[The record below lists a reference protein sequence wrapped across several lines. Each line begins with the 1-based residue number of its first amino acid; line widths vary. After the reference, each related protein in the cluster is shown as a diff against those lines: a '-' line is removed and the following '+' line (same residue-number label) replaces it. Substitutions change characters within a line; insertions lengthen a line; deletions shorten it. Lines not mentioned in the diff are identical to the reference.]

1 MPSRIEIVIP
11 SRTELTR
18 FPFRVSTAEL
28 KATARPFR
36 GSSEWE
42 RFEGLAYR
50 PSLLGPQLL
59 LDRLDVSC
67 HLIASVRVAGLTI
80 RSSGRRSE
88 VLRGTYEPTWL
99 RLIGYGFSRSGVET

>member
-50 PSLLGPQLL
+50 
-59 LDRLDVSC
+59 
-67 HLIASVRVAGLTI
+67 
-80 RSSGRRSE
+80 RRC
-88 VLRGTYEPTWL
+88 
-99 RLIGYGFSRSGVET
+99 